1 MIAMAKPGTKSTT
14 KPRTAKAAAER
25 KPTPRDERFVDL
37 VAKGMPA
44 TEAYKKAGFKAT
56 KNANTN
62 AAQKLAKPSTQ
73 SLLEKRKAFYRS
85 IADVEAAQIIGA
97 QQEIAFA
104 SIEDAL
110 DDTGRLDFK
119 KAKKNGSVRLIK
131 KISRQH
137 TQHGENVV
145 VEFYSRT
152 DALNQLADMLGLKQQ
167 PKPNTDETAQFMQLI
182 KQQAEATGRSV
193 AEEAAIALEVLG
205 QANYPAHLRKQIEQE
220 LILDAEVIV

>member
-1 MIAMAKPGTKSTT
+1 MTVKKATTNGKKKAEPKNSAKPPIKGKRPIAS
-14 KPRTAKAAAER
+14 
-25 KPTPRDERFVDL
+25 RDEKFVDL
-37 VAKGMPA
+37 VAKGTSP
-44 TEAYKKAGFKAT
+44 TEAYKKAGFKDT
-56 KNANTN
+56 KNARIN
-62 AAQKLAKPSTQ
+62 ASQKLANPNTQ
-73 SLLEKRKAFYRS
+73 ALLEQRKEFYRS

-97 QQEIAFA
+97 QQEIAFG

-110 DDTGRLDFK
+110 DDTGRLDFE

-167 PKPNTDETAQFMQLI
+167 PRQNEADLKRIVEAIIETRRRHPEI
-182 KQQAEATGRSV
+182 S
-193 AEEAAIALEVLG
+193 AEEAVQIFAKGRGVSVEKVLE
-205 QANYPAHLRKQIEQE
+205 HLE
-220 LILDAEVIV
+220 AVN